1 LNCVPPP
8 SSRRGRFAR
17 CSAAK
22 TLVQLR
28 DGRKI
33 IGIMRS
39 FDQFA
44 NVVLEEAFERI
55 IFGGRFADVP
65 LGLYVIRGE
74 NVVLLGQ
81 IVRSP
86 QPAVATPLTLQ
97 RRARPRRPTTPDA
110 RAIVR
115 TPQDEAKEAQT
126 IGTLLTP
133 APVEELLLEKRDAEE
148 AQKLKASLSR
158 AASRAAQDPWEFE

>member
-1 LNCVPPP
+1 VSGAAPAMASSSVSPAAQKASLAHLNL
-8 SSRRGRFAR
+8 SGTASLAEELD
-17 CSAAK
+17 AK
-22 TLVQLR
+22 MLVQLR

-55 IFGGRFADVP
+55 IVGQRYADVP

-74 NVVLLGQ
+74 NVVLLGK
-81 IVRSP
+81 I
-86 QPAVATPLTLQ
+86 
-97 RRARPRRPTTPDA
+97 
-110 RAIVR
+110 
-115 TPQDEAKEAQT
+115 DEAKEAQT

-133 APVEELLLEKRDAEE
+133 APIEELLLEKRDAEE

-158 AASRAAQDPWEFE
+158 AASRAAQDPWDLD